1 MKRGRRS
8 KGCGVEPLMLLTS
21 CPAEKNRKEG
31 IWRIVE
37 SYPVNSKL
45 TREKY
50 LFYKDDLILTERRSH
65 GGGKDN
71 DL

>member
-8 KGCGVEPLMLLTS
+8 KGRGVEHLALHTTCL
-21 CPAEKNRKEG
+21 AEKNRKEG

-45 TREKY
+45 TREKC
-50 LFYKDDLILTERRSH
+50 LLYKDDLIQREWRSY
-65 GGGKDN
+65 GGGKDK